1 MLFYTKNDSLSARK
15 LLEMALM
22 NYASPNKYILLVTER
37 EMADAGATIFG
48 CNLNQAKSK
57 KHATAYLQKM
67 AKYRKSIRQN
77 NKNWV
82 DIFIKSRGKY
92 KFVVTAD
99 CVEGFCE
106 NKYIFSPVSV
116 KKIQEYLSQ
125 KVYKTECCFDVKRG
139 NAVLYARFTNW
150 EDATEFASS
159 ASTTRPRVLHR

>member
-1 MLFYTKNDSLSARK
+1 MVGKHFSISSIAERSLST
-15 LLEMALM
+15 
-22 NYASPNKYILLVTER
+22 N
-37 EMADAGATIFG
+37 G
-48 CNLNQAKSK
+48 
-57 KHATAYLQKM
+57 
-67 AKYRKSIRQN
+67 
-77 NKNWV
+77 
-82 DIFIKSRGKY
+82 
-92 KFVVTAD
+92 D
-99 CVEGFCE
+99 CVEEFCE